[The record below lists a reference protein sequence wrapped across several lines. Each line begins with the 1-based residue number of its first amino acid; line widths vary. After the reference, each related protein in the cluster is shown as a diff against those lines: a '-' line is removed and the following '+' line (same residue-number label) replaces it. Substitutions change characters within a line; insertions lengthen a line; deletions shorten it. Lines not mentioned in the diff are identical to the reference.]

1 MRGRDPRIHSSTRA
15 SGGMDRRV
23 KPTAVRLRQRWTRCM
38 AWIQLCFARTTVE
51 RSSESPSHA
60 VPIYGVRSN
69 AESGVAGLV
78 RAGGER
84 ARSEEHTSE
93 LQSLMRISYDVFC
106 LKKKKEKRKE

>member
-1 MRGRDPRIHSSTRA
+1 
-15 SGGMDRRV
+15 
-23 KPTAVRLRQRWTRCM
+23 M

-84 ARSEEHTSE
+84 ACERPGDAQAVGLGACGCDGGGPTVRGALAARSGT
-93 LQSLMRISYDVFC
+93 DVAAPAENGRQQLRESVC
-106 LKKKKEKRKE
+106 QYG